1 MPIVA
6 KKSTQTEADQRLYTL
21 RHSTAHLMAQAVQ
34 SLFPGTKLG
43 FGPAITDGF
52 YYDFET
58 EHPLSDKDLKAIKK
72 EMLKL
77 RKKQKAK
84 FEQISISKADAIERF
99 EAQGEKLKAEHVQ
112 SLEDGTITLYQ
123 SGDFVDL
130 CAGPH
135 LESTLQIQHFAL
147 LSVSGAYWK
156 GDENRE
162 QLQRIYGT
170 AWESKPDLNDYL
182 RRIEEAKK
190 RDHRVL
196 GKQLEL
202 FAFPEL
208 AGPGLPFYL
217 PNGAHI
223 VESMKRWMWGLHVD
237 GSYGHQD
244 KPYQPLQTPHI
255 LKTDAWYTSGHIQNY
270 RENMFMVYSLDELDQ
285 GLIGGDA
292 DKGKDEKSEEGKD
305 GKPEEA
311 KDEKSEGLGN
321 YGLKPMNCP
330 GHVMMFNVGTKSY
343 RDLPVRFF
351 EFGTVYRY
359 ERAGT
364 LHGMLRVRSFT
375 QDDAHIFC
383 TPDTYHAEVL
393 GVFDFCC
400 HVLETFGFEYMVGL
414 KTRGEKRIGS
424 DEIWDMAEDGLRQA
438 LEKRAAGKYYIE
450 EGDATFYGPKID
462 FVIRD
467 SLGREWQGGTIQL
480 DFNLPERFDLNYV
493 DADGE
498 RKRPVM
504 IHRAIQGSFER
515 FFGLLIEEFAG
526 AFPLWLSPTQ
536 VRVLPIAQDHN
547 DYARQVTAAL
557 KMEGFRA
564 ELEDTADTLNKKIRN
579 GKTAKIPYLVV
590 VGGRE
595 AEESTITV
603 EGYHDG
609 KLRHLTTVEELAGHM
624 HAEIK
629 DKVARRKA

>member
-6 KKSTQTEADQRLYTL
+6 KKSVQSDKEQRLWTL
-21 RHSTAHLMAQAVQ
+21 RHSTAHLMAHAVQ

-43 FGPAITDGF
+43 FGPPIVDGF
-52 YYDFET
+52 YYDFDT
-58 EHPLSDKDLKAIKK
+58 EHRFSDKDLKAIKK

-77 RKKQKAK
+77 RKKEKAA
-84 FEQISISKADAIERF
+84 FERIEISKAEAIELF
-99 EAQGEKLKAEHVQ
+99 EGQGEALKAEHVRT
-112 SLEDGTITLYQ
+112 LEDGTITLYK
-123 SGDFVDL
+123 SGGFVDL

-135 LESTLQIQHFAL
+135 VETTTELGSFAL

-170 AWESKPDLNDYL
+170 AWETKDELQEYL
-182 RRIEEAKK
+182 RRLEEAKK
-190 RDHRVL
+190 RDHRVI

-217 PNGAHI
+217 PRGAHI
-223 VESMKRWMWGLHVD
+223 VESMKRWIWGLHVD
-237 GSYGHQD
+237 GTYGHPD
-244 KPYQPLQTPHI
+244 KPYDPLQTPHI

-285 GLIGGDA
+285 GMIGGDKA
-292 DKGKDEKSEEGKD
+292 KD
-305 GKPEEA
+305 G
-311 KDEKSEGLGN
+311 EKGEGLGN

-330 GHVMMFNVGTKSY
+330 GHVMVYNVGTKSY
-343 RDLPVRFF
+343 RDLPVRYF

-383 TPDTYHAEVL
+383 TPETYHAEVL

-480 DFNLPERFDLNYV
+480 DFNLPERFDLSYV

-515 FFGLLIEEFAG
+515 FFGLLIEEFGG
-526 AFPLWLSPTQ
+526 AFPLWLAPTQ
-536 VRVLPIAQDHN
+536 VRVLPIAQDHH
-547 DYARQVTAAL
+547 DYAGQVAAAL
-557 KMEGFRA
+557 RIAGFRV
-564 ELEDTADTLNKKIRN
+564 ELDDSSETLNKKIRQ
-579 GKTAKIPYLVV
+579 GKTAKIPYMLVL
-590 VGGRE
+590 GGRE
-595 AEESTITV
+595 ADEGTITV
-603 EGYHDG
+603 ESYHDG
-609 KLRHLTTVEELAGHM
+609 KLRHLTTVEELVGHLR
-624 HAEIK
+624 AEV
-629 DKVARRKA
+629 DAKVARRKA

>member
-6 KKSTQTEADQRLYTL
+6 KKSVQSDKEQRLYTI

-34 SLFPGTKLG
+34 NLFPGTKLG
-43 FGPAITDGF
+43 FGPPITDGF
-52 YYDFET
+52 YYDFDT
-58 EHPLSDKDLKAIKK
+58 EHRFSDKDLKAIKK
-72 EMLKL
+72 EMLKI
-77 RKKQKAK
+77 RKKEKAV
-84 FEQISISKADAIERF
+84 FERIEISKAEAIALF
-99 EAQGEKLKAEHVQ
+99 EGQGETLKAEHVQ
-112 SLEDGTITLYQ
+112 TLEDGEITLYK
-123 SGDFVDL
+123 SGGFVDL

-135 LESTLQIQHFAL
+135 VEKTTDLGSFAL

-170 AWESKPDLNDYL
+170 AWETKQELQEYL
-182 RRIEEAKK
+182 RKVEEARK
-190 RDHRVL
+190 RDHRVI
-196 GKQLEL
+196 GKQLDL

-208 AGPGLPFYL
+208 AGPGLPFYM
-217 PNGAHI
+217 PKGASI
-223 VESMKRWMWGLHVD
+223 VNELKTWMWNLHTQ
-237 GSYGHQD
+237 GAYGHPD
-244 KPYQPLQTPHI
+244 KPYEPLQTPHI
-255 LKTDAWYTSGHIQNY
+255 LKTDAWVTSGHLENY

-285 GLIGGDA
+285 GMLGGD
-292 DKGKDEKSEEGKD
+292 KGTD
-305 GKPEEA
+305 
-311 KDEKSEGLGN
+311 GLGN

-330 GHVMMFNVGTKSY
+330 GHVMLYNVGTKSY
-343 RDLPVRFF
+343 RDLPVRYF

-383 TPDTYHAEVL
+383 TPETYHAEVL

-414 KTRGEKRIGS
+414 KTRGEKRIG
-424 DEIWDMAEDGLRQA
+424 DDAIWDLAEDGLRQA

-480 DFNLPERFDLNYV
+480 DFNLPERFDLAYV

-515 FFGLLIEEFAG
+515 FFGLLIEEFGG
-526 AFPLWLSPTQ
+526 AFPLWLAPVQ
-536 VRVLPIAQDHN
+536 VRVLPIAQDHH
-547 DYARQVTAAL
+547 DYAKKIAAAL
-557 KMEGFRA
+557 RIAGIRV
-564 ELEDTADTLNKKIRN
+564 ELDDTSETLNKRIRG
-579 GKTAKIPYLVV
+579 GKTAKIPYMIVL
-590 VGGRE
+590 GGRE
-595 AEESTITV
+595 AEEGTVTV
-603 EGYHDG
+603 ESYHDG
-609 KLRHLTTVEELAGHM
+609 KLRHLTTVDELIGHL

-629 DKVARRKA
+629 AKVARRKA

>member
-6 KKSTQTEADQRLYTL
+6 KKSAQSDKEQRLWTL

-34 SLFPGTKLG
+34 SLFPGTRLG
-43 FGPAITDGF
+43 FGPPITDGF
-52 YYDFET
+52 YYDFDT
-58 EHPLSDKDLKAIKK
+58 EHRFSDKDLTDIKK
-72 EMLKL
+72 EMLRL
-77 RKKQKAK
+77 RKKDKAT
-84 FEQISISKADAIERF
+84 FERIEISQAEAIALF
-99 EAQGEKLKAEHVQ
+99 ESQGEALKAEHVRT
-112 SLEDGTITLYQ
+112 LEDGTITLYK

-135 LESTLQIQHFAL
+135 VESTTELGSFAL

-170 AWESKPDLNDYL
+170 AWETKEELNDHL
-182 RRIEEAKK
+182 RRLEEARK

-217 PNGAHI
+217 PRGAHI
-223 VESMKRWMWGLHVD
+223 VESMKRWIWGLHTH
-237 GSYGHQD
+237 GTYGHPD
-244 KPYQPLQTPHI
+244 KPYEPLQTPHI

-285 GLIGGDA
+285 GMLGGDKA
-292 DKGKDEKSEEGKD
+292 KD
-305 GKPEEA
+305 GERG
-311 KDEKSEGLGN
+311 EGLGN

-330 GHVMMFNVGTKSY
+330 GHVMVYNVGTKSY
-343 RDLPVRFF
+343 RDLPVRYF

-383 TPDTYHAEVL
+383 TPETYHAEVL

-424 DEIWDMAEDGLRQA
+424 DAIWDMAEDGLRQA

-480 DFNLPERFDLNYV
+480 DFNLPERFDLSYV

-515 FFGLLIEEFAG
+515 FFGLLIEEFGG
-526 AFPLWLSPTQ
+526 AFPLWLAPTQ
-536 VRVLPIAQDHN
+536 VRVLPIAQDHHA
-547 DYARQVTAAL
+547 YASKVAAAL
-557 KMEGFRA
+557 RMEGFRV
-564 ELEDTADTLNKKIRN
+564 ELDDSSETLNKKIRQ
-579 GKTAKIPYLVV
+579 GKTAKVPYMVV
-590 VGGRE
+590 LGGRE
-595 AEESTITV
+595 AEEGTITV

-624 HAEIK
+624 NAEIK
-629 DKVARRKA
+629 AKVARRKD

>member
-6 KKSTQTEADQRLYTL
+6 KKSVQSDKEQRLWTI

-34 SLFPGTKLG
+34 NLFPGTKLG
-43 FGPAITDGF
+43 FGPPVADGF
-52 YYDFET
+52 YYDFDT
-58 EHPLSDKDLKAIKK
+58 EHRFSDKDLQAIKK

-77 RKKQKAK
+77 RKKEKAV
-84 FEQISISKADAIERF
+84 FERIEISKT
-99 EAQGEKLKAEHVQ
+99 EALELFRSQGEHLKAEHVET
-112 SLEDGTITLYQ
+112 LEDGEITLYK
-123 SGDFVDL
+123 SGGFVDL

-135 LESTLQIQHFAL
+135 VETTADLGAFAL

-170 AWESKPDLNDYL
+170 AWETKDELNDYM
-182 RRIEEAKK
+182 RRVEEARK
-190 RDHRVL
+190 RDHRVI
-196 GKQLEL
+196 GKALDL

-208 AGPGLPFYL
+208 AGPGLPFYM
-217 PNGAHI
+217 PKGARI
-223 VESMKRWMWGLHVD
+223 VNELKSWMWDLHTL
-237 GSYGHQD
+237 GAYGHPD
-244 KPYQPLQTPHI
+244 KPYEPLQTPHI
-255 LKTDAWYTSGHIQNY
+255 LKTDAWVTSGHLENY

-285 GLIGGDA
+285 GMLGG
-292 DKGKDEKSEEGKD
+292 GKD
-305 GKPEEA
+305 G
-311 KDEKSEGLGN
+311 DGLGN

-330 GHVMMFNVGTKSY
+330 GHVMLYNVGTKSY
-343 RDLPVRFF
+343 RDLPVRYF

-383 TPDTYHAEVL
+383 TPETYHAEVL

-438 LEKRAAGKYYIE
+438 LEKRAADKYYIE

-480 DFNLPERFDLNYV
+480 DFNLPERFDLSYV

-515 FFGLLIEEFAG
+515 FFGLLIEEFSG
-526 AFPLWLSPTQ
+526 AFPLWLAPVQ
-536 VRVLPIAQDHN
+536 VRVLPIAQDHH
-547 DYARQVTAAL
+547 DYARKVAAAL
-557 KMEGFRA
+557 RIAGLRV
-564 ELEDTADTLNKKIRN
+564 ELDDTNETLNKRIRG
-579 GKTAKIPYLVV
+579 GKTAKIPYMIVL
-590 VGGRE
+590 GGRE
-595 AEESTITV
+595 AEEGTVTV
-603 EGYHDG
+603 ESYHDG
-609 KLRHLTTVEELAGHM
+609 KLRHLTTIEELIGHLK
-624 HAEIK
+624 AEIES
-629 DKVARRKA
+629 KVARRKA